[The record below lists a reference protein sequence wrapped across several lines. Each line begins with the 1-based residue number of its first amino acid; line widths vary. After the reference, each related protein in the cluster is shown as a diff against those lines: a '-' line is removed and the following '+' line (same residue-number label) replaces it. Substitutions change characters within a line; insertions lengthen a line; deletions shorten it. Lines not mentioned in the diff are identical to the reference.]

1 MYTTLSN
8 INPFFIQQLS
18 LLRSLYPSYSQPN
31 PFPFFQQSI
40 FPPQT
45 YLQKLIAPS
54 QLLYPR
60 KTSFTLSTQSS
71 SPDSSLK
78 REDSLKSWIK
88 QEESTLSPNEKDSVE
103 SFVVQ
108 ENRNNNNNQCLKFR
122 VKKMLTYILD
132 NFGKVKDSD
141 LNDEKARY
149 ADEPILVKLFD
160 ALVAR
165 YSSTFKTKDEILKY
179 ITRKA
184 FTTIRNNYKQDS
196 TSKRNGMMSNA
207 LCKRYFRVSS
217 DEVEKLG
224 IDINHRESFLQV
236 LFPYRKN
243 CKNKSKYKDLIERLA
258 SSQEFY
264 EDYCSFVKEFMRI
277 MESEKEKKANL
288 FVPFLLDCVKKGNV
302 EEIVNYKRIPWLE
315 TWIRLA
321 EITAEEI
328 GVALKVRVSFK
339 SPSKK
344 PKLESVE
351 CSQTAVE

>member
-1 MYTTLSN
+1 
-8 INPFFIQQLS
+8 
-18 LLRSLYPSYSQPN
+18 
-31 PFPFFQQSI
+31 
-40 FPPQT
+40 
-45 YLQKLIAPS
+45 
-54 QLLYPR
+54 
-60 KTSFTLSTQSS
+60 
-71 SPDSSLK
+71 
-78 REDSLKSWIK
+78 
-88 QEESTLSPNEKDSVE
+88 
-103 SFVVQ
+103 
-108 ENRNNNNNQCLKFR
+108 
-122 VKKMLTYILD
+122 MLTYILD

-141 LNDEKARY
+141 LNNEKARY

-160 ALVAR
+160 ALVTR

-184 FTTIRNNYKQDS
+184 FTTIRNSYKQDNS
-196 TSKRNGMMSNA
+196 SKRNGMMSNA

-243 CKNKSKYKDLIERLA
+243 CKNKARYKDLIERLA
-258 SSQEFY
+258 NSQEFY

-277 MESEKEKKANL
+277 MEFEKEKKANL

-302 EEIVNYKRIPWLE
+302 EEIANYKRIPWLE

-351 CSQTAVE
+351 SSQTAVQ

>member
-1 MYTTLSN
+1 MYTTNLSN
-8 INPFFIQQLS
+8 FNPFFIQQLH
-18 LLRSLYPSYSQPN
+18 LLRSLYPSNPFQTFQNTPSYSQPDF
-31 PFPFFQQSI
+31 FPTPS
-40 FPPQT
+40 
-45 YLQKLIAPS
+45 YLTSLS
-54 QLLYPR
+54 QLLQSR
-60 KTSFTLSTQSS
+60 KYSLGSSTQSS
-71 SPDSSLK
+71 SPEPAL
-78 REDSLKSWIK
+78 K
-88 QEESTLSPNEKDSVE
+88 QEESLKSYYVKQEDSTSSSVIEKQSIM
-103 SFVVQ
+103 
-108 ENRNNNNNQCLKFR
+108 NNNSNQCLKFR
-122 VKKMLTYILD
+122 VRRMLAYILE
-132 NFGKVKDSD
+132 NYGKVKESD
-141 LNDEKARY
+141 LNNEKALY

-184 FTTIRNNYKQDS
+184 FTTIRNNYKQD
-196 TSKRNGMMSNA
+196 TNSKKNGMMSNA

-243 CKNKSKYKDLIERLA
+243 CKNKARYKDLIERLA

-264 EDYCSFVKEFMRI
+264 EDYCTFVREFMRI

-302 EEIVNYKRIPWLE
+302 EEIANYKRIPWLE

-328 GVALKVRVSFK
+328 GVALKVRVQSK
-339 SPSKK
+339 SPNKK
-344 PKLESVE
+344 QKLE
-351 CSQTAVE
+351 